1 MSRKNYNDN
10 YVRET
15 GRRLS
20 ERIIFHNGRVKKSHI
35 FKHSVERQYKRP
47 SPQEFSISGGNYHI
61 NKFHRKVVKS
71 FKTLIICMYCN
82 YGSKYFKIFNV
93 CLFLIYSTLHIACG
107 MFSWKISVFTS
118 VFISLLS
125 CLAKP
130 IMFNLLYIFSVIK
143 LHARINTNSRC
154 FENQSVEK
162 YQGCFDNR
170 FLC

>member
-35 FKHSVERQYKRP
+35 FKHSVERQYKPP

-61 NKFHRKVVKS
+61 NKFHRKVAESLLIELKRSTHKISLYRLNCLNEVMKS

-82 YGSKYFKIFNV
+82 YGSKNF
-93 CLFLIYSTLHIACG
+93 
-107 MFSWKISVFTS
+107 
-118 VFISLLS
+118 
-125 CLAKP
+125 
-130 IMFNLLYIFSVIK
+130 
-143 LHARINTNSRC
+143 
-154 FENQSVEK
+154 
-162 YQGCFDNR
+162 
-170 FLC
+170 